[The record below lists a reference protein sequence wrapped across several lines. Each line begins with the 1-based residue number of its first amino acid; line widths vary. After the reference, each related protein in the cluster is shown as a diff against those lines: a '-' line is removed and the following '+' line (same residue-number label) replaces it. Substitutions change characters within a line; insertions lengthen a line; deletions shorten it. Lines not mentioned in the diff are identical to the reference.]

1 MEKEILMKTIRVS
14 EKGQIAIPREIRE
27 KLNITQGD
35 ELIIIED
42 NEKLLIEKSKRI
54 TKNLK
59 DDFKDILRYSE
70 QSLKEVWDNPED
82 DIWNQYLKK

>member
-1 MEKEILMKTIRVS
+1 MKTIRVS

-27 KLNITQGD
+27 KLKIMQGD
-35 ELIIIED
+35 ELVIIEN

-70 QSLKEVWDNPED
+70 QSLKGVWDNPED